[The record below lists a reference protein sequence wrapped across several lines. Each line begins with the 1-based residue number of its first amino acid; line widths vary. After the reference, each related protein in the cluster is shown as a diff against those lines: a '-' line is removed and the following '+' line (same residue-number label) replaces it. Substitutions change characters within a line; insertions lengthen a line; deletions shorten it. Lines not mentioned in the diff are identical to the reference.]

1 MERRIVATL
10 VHHLDALRDGGEG
23 AGRGE
28 EGPRVVLV
36 AATNRPD
43 AVDSALRQPGR
54 LDLEV
59 EVGVPNA
66 LGRREILDL
75 LLARVPS
82 QV

>member
-1 MERRIVATL
+1 MATL
-10 VHHLDALRDGGEG
+10 VHHLDALRDGREG

-28 EGPRVVLV
+28 GGPRVVLV

-75 LLARVPS
+75 LLAREPS